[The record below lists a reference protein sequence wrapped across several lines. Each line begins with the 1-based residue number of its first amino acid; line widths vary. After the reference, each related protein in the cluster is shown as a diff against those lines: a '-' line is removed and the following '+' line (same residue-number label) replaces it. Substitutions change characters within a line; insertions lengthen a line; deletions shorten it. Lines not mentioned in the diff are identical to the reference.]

1 MKLTTS
7 AFKDGG
13 FIPKLYTCDGQSLI
27 VPLSWSGAPKGT
39 AWFAVTA
46 IDVSASITHWYLIDI
61 PPTTTGIKPGT
72 SYSMPGKRVT
82 SWFAPCPQGSD
93 TYEFTVYAMPSSYQ
107 PLQTHGVYLEDEDG
121 LAAHALGIGQ
131 LIGYYSD

>member
-13 FIPKLYTCDGQSLI
+13 PIPKLYTCDGQSLI

-82 SWFAPCPQGSD
+82 SWLLSNVAGS
-93 TYEFTVYAMPSSYQ
+93 
-107 PLQTHGVYLEDEDG
+107 YL
-121 LAAHALGIGQ
+121 A
-131 LIGYYSD
+131 